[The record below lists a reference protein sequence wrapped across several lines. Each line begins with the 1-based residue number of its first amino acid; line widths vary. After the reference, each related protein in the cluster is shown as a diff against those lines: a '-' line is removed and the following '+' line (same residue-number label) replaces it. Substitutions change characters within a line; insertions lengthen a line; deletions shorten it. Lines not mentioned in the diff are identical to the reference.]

1 MSLHYTE
8 TLIPS
13 SIITPSIQSLL
24 PDGYTF
30 RTLRRSDYKL
40 GHLDVLADLA
50 HIGDI
55 SEEEWTERFDFLAK
69 CEGTYFVLVI
79 VEAGDDENREE
90 KRIVGTG
97 TLLVERKFLFK
108 LGIQGHIEDIG
119 IKADQQGKGLGL
131 KMLKALDSIAKD
143 VGCYKTILDCSAK
156 NEGFYV
162 KCGYEKA
169 GTEMQHY
176 FDDEAVKHHV

>member
-1 MSLHYTE
+1 MLFQGLRLNLIPGFRKWGRHYNPTSSFDNLTPHFTSPRVTSSLLHNHPISNMSLHYTE

-97 TLLVERKFLFK
+97 TLLVERKL
-108 LGIQGHIEDIG
+108 
-119 IKADQQGKGLGL
+119 
-131 KMLKALDSIAKD
+131 
-143 VGCYKTILDCSAK
+143 
-156 NEGFYV
+156 
-162 KCGYEKA
+162 
-169 GTEMQHY
+169 
-176 FDDEAVKHHV
+176 